1 MFTINRC
8 LSRLIVIGIVLAF
21 FAGCQ
26 KQPQQIIAIHQSG
39 QYYLVYAI
47 GDTSGG
53 MGTPVQMML
62 VKPDCTHTH
71 TIADSIV
78 FTR

>member
-1 MFTINRC
+1 MFTINRY
-8 LSRLIVIGIVLAF
+8 LSRLILIAIVLVF
-21 FAGCQ
+21 FGGCQ

-39 QYYLVYAI
+39 QYYLVAI

-53 MGTPVQMML
+53 MGTAVQMTL

-71 TIADSIV
+71 TLADSIV